1 MRQPPLLL
9 ALLARIERL
18 PLLRKLVLG
27 FGSVLVLAVVL
38 GVQGLLVQQQFS
50 HDFERLQSEE
60 VVGVSRAKE
69 AEVQLVRMVLALHKA
84 GDARDEAER
93 DAFLKE
99 LDESRARLQE
109 ATRQLRTTLVR
120 RENLQRLDEFDAL
133 FLRIDGISAEAVEL
147 TRLGLREEAQVF
159 IDGGVLESV
168 TRQADKLMAAIAAT
182 KERGADTASD
192 DIRKFVARQTTLSI
206 ALLVGGLALT
216 LLSSWAVARSI
227 RRPATRVRS
236 AVEAIALGRLDAPV
250 PHTDLPNETGDLAR
264 SVAALRDNLLRQA
277 SELEAQQAVLR
288 STRAWYQ
295 GIVEAAPDG
304 MLVVD
309 EGGRVLLTNPQL
321 DQLFGYEAGELTGQ
335 PMEVLVPP
343 GNRER
348 HPELRAGFMAQGR
361 SRQMG
366 AADAALEGLRKDGS
380 RFAIEIGLSL
390 LPAIEGRGVCVCA
403 SVRDITARTAAET
416 EVRRARTIAEEA
428 TRAKS
433 DFLANMSHE
442 IRTPMNAIIGMSHL
456 ALKTPLD
463 KRQRNYIEKVHR
475 AAENLLGII
484 NDILDFSKI
493 EAGKLT
499 LEQVPF
505 RLEDVLD
512 EIANMVGLKAEAKG
526 LELLFDAPA
535 TLPTALLGDPLRLG
549 QVLINLGN
557 NAVKFTESGEV
568 VVDVLQETADGDG
581 VMLHFRVR
589 DTGIGM
595 TPEQTARM
603 FQAFSQADSSIT
615 RRYGGTGLGLTISKN
630 LVELM
635 GGRIWVDSEA
645 GKGSTFHFTAR
656 FELQAETQRRRMFT
670 AGELLGLRALVVD
683 DNASAREI
691 LSTMA
696 VSFGL
701 EVDVA
706 GGGEEALERVT
717 DAVRRELPYDL
728 VLLDWKMPGMD
739 GVETARR
746 IDEHSPGRR
755 PAVIMVTAFGREEAL
770 GVAQQQ
776 GVRVPVVL
784 TKPVMASTLLEA
796 IGEVLGKGSL
806 GETRSRVRSDRSA
819 ADIALLAGARV
830 LLVEDNDMNQE
841 LATELLES
849 AGIQVVIASN
859 GQEALDVLAADAAF
873 DGVLMDCQ
881 MPVMDGYTATRRLR
895 AQPSFRD
902 LPIIALTANAM
913 AGDREKAL
921 DSGMNDHLAKPLDE
935 AVMFATMA
943 KWMRPHPSA
952 SLAPVVRQAAGEDAV
967 EIPDLPGID
976 RAAGLLTCQGRPAL
990 YRRMLLKFRD
1000 SQAAFDTT
1008 FAAALAGSDPT
1019 APERVAHTLKGTAA
1033 NIGATAL
1040 ARAAG
1045 AVEADCRAGRRGA
1058 ELDDGLAHVRNELEA
1073 VMTGLRG
1080 LDAAAAPPPAAIA
1093 LPVEEL
1099 RERIDQLRQRLAESD
1114 PAALD
1119 LATELDDLL
1128 GGHPEHRTVV
1138 HRIAEK
1144 VNDFDFDDALALLDG
1159 WNP

>member
-1 MRQPPLLL
+1 MHKPRLFA
-9 ALLARIERL
+9 ALIERL
-18 PLLRKLVLG
+18 TLQSKLVLG
-27 FGSVLVLAVVL
+27 FGTVLVFAVVL
-38 GVQGLLVQQQFS
+38 GIQGLLVQQQFS
-50 HDFERLQSEE
+50 RDFELLQAKE

-69 AEVQLVRMVLALHKA
+69 AEIQLGHMLLALHKA
-84 GDARDEAER
+84 GEARDEAARE
-93 DAFLKE
+93 AYLGE
-99 LDESRARLQE
+99 LEASRSQLRL
-109 ATRQLRTTLVR
+109 ATKQLRTTIVQ
-120 RENLQRLDEFDAL
+120 RENEERLGEFEAL
-133 FLRIDGISAEAVEL
+133 LTRIDAIAGEAADLV
-147 TRLGLREEAQVF
+147 RLGLLDEARVF
-159 IDGGVLESV
+159 IDGGVLEDV
-168 TRQADKLMAAIAAT
+168 TRQADRLMGAIAAT
-182 KERGADTASD
+182 KERNADVASR
-192 DIRKFVARQTTLSI
+192 DIRTFVARQTTLSI
-206 ALLVGGLALT
+206 ALLVGGLGIT
-216 LLSSWAVARSI
+216 LLSSWVIGRSI
-227 RRPATRVRS
+227 RRPAARVRR
-236 AVEAIALGRLDAPV
+236 AVETIALGQLDAPV

-264 SVAALRDNLLRQA
+264 SVAELRDNLQRQ
-277 SELEAQQAVLR
+277 
-288 STRAWYQ
+288 
-295 GIVEAAPDG
+295 G
-304 MLVVD
+304 
-309 EGGRVLLTNPQL
+309 
-321 DQLFGYEAGELTGQ
+321 
-335 PMEVLVPP
+335 
-343 GNRER
+343 
-348 HPELRAGFMAQGR
+348 
-361 SRQMG
+361 
-366 AADAALEGLRKDGS
+366 AALEARQ
-380 RFAIEIGLSL
+380 AEL
-390 LPAIEGRGVCVCA
+390 L
-403 SVRDITARTAAET
+403 
-416 EVRRARTIAEEA
+416 RARMVAEEA

-493 EAGKLT
+493 EAGKMT

-535 TLPTALLGDPLRLG
+535 ALPSALVGDPLRLG

-557 NAVKFTESGEV
+557 NAVKFTEAGEV
-568 VVDVLQETADGDG
+568 VIDVAAEDEDDTGATLR
-581 VMLHFRVR
+581 FRVR

-595 TPEQTARM
+595 TPEQTGRM

-615 RRYGGTGLGLTISKN
+615 RRYGGTGLGLTISKQ
-630 LVELM
+630 LVEMM
-635 GGRIWVDSEA
+635 GGRIWVESEA
-645 GKGSTFHFTAR
+645 GKGSTFQFTAR
-656 FELQAETQRRRMFT
+656 FGRQAGAPRRRMFK
-670 AGELLGLRALVVD
+670 ADELQGLRTLVVD
-683 DNASAREI
+683 DNSSAREI
-691 LSTMA
+691 LSSMA
-696 VSFGL
+696 TGFGL
-701 EVDVA
+701 RVDLA
-706 GGGEEALERVT
+706 ASGEEALAQVAE
-717 DAVRRELPYDL
+717 AARRQQPYGL

-739 GVETARR
+739 GVEAARR
-746 IDEHSPGRR
+746 MDEQLPGHA

-770 GVAQQQ
+770 VEAEQHGVSM
-776 GVRVPVVL
+776 PVVL

-796 IGEVLGKGSL
+796 IGDVLGKTL
-806 GETRSRVRSDRSA
+806 IGETRSRERSDRSA
-819 ADIALLAGARV
+819 ADIAQLAGTRV

-841 LATELLES
+841 LATELLAS
-849 AGIQVVIASN
+849 AGIEVVIASN

-943 KWMRPHPSA
+943 RWMRPHPSA
-952 SLAPVVRQAAGEDAV
+952 APAPATRPAEGEDAV
-967 EIPDLPGID
+967 EIPELPGID

-1008 FAAALAGSDPT
+1008 FAAALAGTDPT
-1019 APERVAHTLKGTAA
+1019 APERAAHTLKGTAA

-1045 AVEADCRAGRRGA
+1045 AVEAACRAGRRGA
-1058 ELDDGLAHVRNELEA
+1058 DLDDGLARVRNELGI

-1080 LDAAAAPPPAAIA
+1080 LDAAAAPAAAATA

-1099 RERIDQLRQRLAESD
+1099 RERIGQLRQRLAESD

-1138 HRIAEK
+1138 RRISEK
-1144 VNDFDFDDALALLDG
+1144 VNDFEFDDALALLDR
-1159 WNP
+1159 WTP